1 MNLTVLGKYG
11 PYPAAGGATSGYLVR
26 EGNVNL
32 LLECG
37 SGILSR
43 LQQVIP
49 LSNLS
54 AVVLSHLHSDHVADM
69 YVLRY
74 ALQQAQSAGETSN
87 IPLKVFT
94 PTLPQNDFAMLR
106 AQGVFEYITVID
118 GMSARL
124 GDLEL
129 FFQAMT
135 HPYPSYGIRI
145 YGHKHVIAYTGDTK
159 MNDSI
164 IPFAT
169 KADLFLADTGLLAR
183 DKTSNNV
190 PHLTA
195 REVGEIAAAAH
206 VSRLLCTHIS
216 PRYSEAELL
225 REAAQG
231 YPEAEIAQE
240 MAVYE
245 L

>member
-11 PYPAAGGATSGYLVR
+11 PYPPAGGATSGYLVQ
-26 EGNVNL
+26 EGNVNM

-49 LSNLS
+49 LGSLS

-69 YVLRY
+69 YILRY
-74 ALQQAQSAGETSN
+74 ALQQLQAAGEVSN

-94 PTLPQNDFAMLR
+94 PTIPQAEFAMLR
-106 AQGVFEYITVID
+106 GQGVFEYITVMD

-135 HPYPSYGIRI
+135 HPYPSYGVRI
-145 YGHKHVIAYTGDTK
+145 YGHNKVLAYTGDTK
-159 MNDSI
+159 LNDSI

-169 KADLFLADTGLLAR
+169 NADLLLADTGLLSR
-183 DKTSNNV
+183 DKTNNNV

-195 REVGEIAAAAH
+195 REAGEIASAAN

-216 PRYSEAELL
+216 PRYNEAELL
-225 REAAQG
+225 AEAAAA
-231 YPEAEIAQE
+231 YPSAEIALE
-240 MAVYE
+240 MSVYE